1 MAAVRHPDP
10 AFGGRRRGD
19 EPPRSEWKTGLVLAA
34 FGVGLANFGTGRR
47 VLPRQLAADLREVLP
62 LIGWYGATG
71 NFAIADDDPETVRA
85 VLQKISGTTWA
96 VMPFD
101 EIKAALDILAALAEP
116 PHSVDERPTPGLAFA
131 VTRANPARSNPLPA
145 LISDRVVAVRQLDV
159 VKNGKLD
166 REQRRGGW
174 GGVSTGIARQV
185 SGKWTARSRRTLDG
199 LRLRA
204 NEIPQSLK
212 SAR

>member
-1 MAAVRHPDP
+1 MTCAGVR
-10 AFGGRRRGD
+10 GRAKSP
-19 EPPRSEWKTGLVLAA
+19 ELPRSSEWKAGLVLAA
-34 FGVGLANFGTGRR
+34 FGVGLANFGTGRG
-47 VLPRQLAADLREVLP
+47 VLPRHLAADVSEVLP

-96 VMPFD
+96 LMPFD
-101 EIKAALDILAALAEP
+101 EINAALDILAALAEP

-131 VTRANPARSNPLPA
+131 VTRANPGAVESTPRADLRR
-145 LISDRVVAVRQLDV
+145 ISDRVVAVRKLDV

-174 GGVSTGIARQV
+174 GGVSIDIARQV
-185 SGKWTARSRRTLDG
+185 GGQWTARSRRTLDG

-204 NEIPQSLK
+204 NEGPESLT